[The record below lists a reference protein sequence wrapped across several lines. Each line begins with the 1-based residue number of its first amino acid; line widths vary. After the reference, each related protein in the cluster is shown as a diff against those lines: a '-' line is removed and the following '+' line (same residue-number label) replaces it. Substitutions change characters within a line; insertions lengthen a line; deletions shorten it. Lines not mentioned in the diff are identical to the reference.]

1 VQQITINNQILM
13 KKLILLSILFMLNL
27 LVSAQVPFSLTEGEC
42 AVVYAL
48 PKTELCIEV
57 QTEKVTQKPGMFY
70 RYSERYLA
78 TNKVIT
84 TEKTTYNL
92 KSIAVKTH
100 AVADPNRTYKF
111 VSSINS
117 QPIRLTVNAQGL
129 LCGVNVPS
137 KSEMK
142 LPPVVS
148 FPSVDNCL
156 LCGVNVPS
164 KSEMKLPP
172 VVSFP
177 SVDNSQTQTLLPL
190 GEEYMMAGSEAKL
203 AEGAAKQ
210 IYRIRESR
218 VGLLTADVEKLP
230 ADGAS
235 FSSMIDGLNKMERE
249 LTELF
254 VGKTNT
260 EIQTQ
265 TIYLTPDSE
274 LTNHV
279 IFRLSALRG
288 IVASD
293 DLSGTPFYINITPT
307 LIRSVAADPK
317 AKKEKVGLYTIL
329 PASTQIMIGDG
340 VTIYFSGQY
349 FIPQFGKII
358 PLSEDLFKQRDL
370 KIRVDQQTGRVLG
383 IE

>member
-111 VSSINS
+111 VSPINS
-117 QPIRLTVNAQGL
+117 QPIRLTVNAQG
-129 LCGVNVPS
+129 
-137 KSEMK
+137 
-142 LPPVVS
+142 
-148 FPSVDNCL
+148 L

-235 FSSMIDGLNKMERE
+235 FSSMLDGLNKMERE

-254 VGKTNT
+254 VGKTTT

-293 DLSGTPFYINITPT
+293 DLSGTPYYINITPT
-307 LIRSVAADPK
+307 LIRSIAADPK

-329 PASTQIMIGDG
+329 PASTQIQIGDG
-340 VTIYFSGQY
+340 VSTYFSGQY
-349 FIPQFGKII
+349 FIPQFGKVI